1 MTIVINGS
9 TGITDA
15 NGGTVLNTSN
25 VQITST
31 VLASGSSVAFTGL
44 SANTKCFNLGFDG
57 ISLSGADNMLIQFGT
72 SSGYIATGYS
82 SGVGYI
88 VINSAT
94 SGYNA
99 TTGFPLYSGAAAST
113 WYGNVEIKRISP
125 TVLGIS
131 GGIFTFPGVGLGT
144 VVYPLGALIVSSGT
158 VIDRVQLVTTGSN
171 TFDSGSL
178 SLSQSLG

>member
-1 MTIVINGS
+1 MTITINGT

-15 NGGTVLNTSN
+15 NGGTVLNTQS
-25 VQITST
+25 QITST
-31 VLASGSSVAFTGL
+31 VAVSGTSVSFTGL
-44 SANTKCFNLGFDG
+44 SADAKCFNLGFDG
-57 ISLSGADNMLIQFGT
+57 ISLSGTNNMLIQFGT

-82 SGVGYI
+82 TGVGYI
-88 VINSAT
+88 VINSGT

-99 TTGFPLYSGAAAST
+99 TTGFPLYSGSAALS

-131 GGIFTFPGVGLGT
+131 GGIFTFPGTALGT
-144 VVYPLGALIVSSGT
+144 VVYPLGALIVSSGA
-158 VIDRVQLVTTGSN
+158 VIDRVQLITTGSN

-178 SLSQSLG
+178 SLAQSFG